1 MGNTAEM
8 VQQAKIIARATS
20 SLVHGIK
27 LEAESQNDSESQT
40 KLLAAAKQL
49 ADATARMVEAAKAAA
64 MNPNDEHCQLALQQT
79 TEDLRQAANN
89 ATSENM
95 KGKLMAKL
103 QEQAKL
109 ATAASTQLL
118 AAANGAERCNGK
130 NKHTLT
136 PLIITYLAFVLEK
149 KFDVDNV
156 VIRYSRGSRNTYL
169 EILQYLGDIYSAVFC
184 YQEHSN
190 YSKNEPSI
198 LVFVAQSALFSCLL
212 RFREP

>member
-1 MGNTAEM
+1 MHTAQNSSDDQGILNNVSSSAEDAQKALDELIRFIKQTPFTTQQDGRELSAEQILDASDKMFNSMGNTAEM

-40 KLLAAAKQL
+40 KLLTAAKQL

-64 MNPNDEHCQLALQQT
+64 KNPNDEQCQLALQQT

-95 KGKLMAKL
+95 KAKLMSKLMEHAKI
-103 QEQAKL
+103 

-118 AAANGAERCNGK
+118 AAANGAERCNGR
-130 NKHTLT
+130 L
-136 PLIITYLAFVLEK
+136 
-149 KFDVDNV
+149 D
-156 VIRYSRGSRNTYL
+156 
-169 EILQYLGDIYSAVFC
+169 Q
-184 YQEHSN
+184 
-190 YSKNEPSI
+190 
-198 LVFVAQSALFSCLL
+198 
-212 RFREP
+212 